1 MEKKPILS
9 ISMLVS
15 DRPDTIRRCL
25 DSLKPIRESIPSEL
39 ILVNTSKNRKV
50 REIIEEYTDEIVDFE
65 WCDDFAKAR
74 NAGLDKAR
82 GEWFLTLDDDE
93 WFVNPQPLIDFF
105 QSGEYKEYGCA
116 NYLVRNFYDPKYQ
129 YYSDAWVSRMIQIS
143 DDTHYE
149 SKIHEYLYPVKG
161 DCKNI
166 EALAYHSGYIFA
178 SEEERLAHFERN
190 VRLLRKMI
198 DEEPERLRWRVQL
211 LQEYRAVH
219 DYEHMYEDGMKCIE
233 LFRKIDNS
241 VDNRDI
247 GTFYVAA
254 AEGKLFLKDEDEAYR
269 IGALA
274 IKDKR
279 TSELCHAYVMLIYG
293 VIFYRK
299 KNWAEAE
306 HAIKTYFQ
314 IQEYLK
320 QNPKRLE
327 IQQGA
332 LLVAEAFDEMALKKA
347 YSILIVCGL
356 KKQDTEPLK
365 KYFKELRWEQN
376 SVYLMDGFMK
386 DVVEAMAHLKEDDFF
401 VEVMRLAWNHPQLR
415 SNLLV
420 EAAPY
425 EEHDPKGF
433 ARLAH
438 YMAQLP
444 EDHWYLWY
452 AKIVDAD
459 DQASDSQFLQYVT
472 KLVDSVTNIF
482 CIPDKV
488 IEKTR
493 QRALSIEEAYLQIS
507 LEKWEQHWKAY
518 MSDNGAQAIRYTI
531 EKIHA
536 MQTKPDIRYDLVDIL
551 EAEYGAFLDNESSDD
566 YETMRQKMKRFADRT
581 VTFTQKYP
589 SEQKML
595 GEVAH
600 KVTHALELE
609 EKNPKEAIQCMA
621 DLPQIVPEYA
631 LAIKKYLLAFNNYY
645 QNKEAYTKRKL
656 EEIKTKIMGQV
667 QGLVVRE
674 EYDSALAILEEL
686 KQIVPEDLDIAEA
699 ILQTRILCFKKRG

>member
-1 MEKKPILS
+1 MEKKTILS

-39 ILVNTSKNRKV
+39 ILVNTSKNQQV

-116 NYLVRNFYDPKYQ
+116 NYLVRNFYDSKYQ

-314 IQEYLK
+314 IQEYLR

-438 YMAQLP
+438 YMARLS

-452 AKIVDAD
+452 AKIVDAGED
-459 DQASDSQFLQYVT
+459 NATFEEYVER
-472 KLVDSVTNIF
+472 LINSLPNMF
-482 CIPDKV
+482 CLPDGVAEKV
-488 IEKTR
+488 ADR
-493 QRALSIEEAYLQIS
+493 GIS
-507 LEKWEQHWKAY
+507 LEKIYFSIPVDKWEQHWRTYAAEKG
-518 MSDNGAQAIRYTI
+518 SQAIQQMLQMIR
-531 EKIHA
+531 K
-536 MQTKPDIRYDLVDIL
+536 MQTKRDIRYDLLEVM
-551 EAEYGAFLDNESSDD
+551 EAEYVAFSGNENSDD
-566 YETMRQKMKRFADRT
+566 YVKMHQHLEQFSK
-581 VTFTQKYP
+581 VTREFVQKYP
-589 SEQKML
+589 SQQKEM
-595 GEVAH
+595 GEVAQ
-600 KVTHALELE
+600 KVAYALALEE
-609 EKNPKEAIQCMA
+609 ENPKEAIQCMA
-621 DLPQIVPEYA
+621 DLSQAVPGYA
-631 LAIKKYLLAFNNYY
+631 HAIKQYLLAFNNYY
-645 QNKEAYTKRKL
+645 QNKEEYAKRELEKL
-656 EEIKTKIMGQV
+656 KTQV
-667 QGLVVRE
+667 MLEAQKYIAAKDYE
-674 EYDSALAILEEL
+674 MALAILEQL
-686 KQIVPEDLDIAEA
+686 KQTVPADLDIAE
-699 ILQTRILCFKKRG
+699 ITLQTRMLYLKLQN

>member
-1 MEKKPILS
+1 MGTKPVLS

-25 DSLKPIRESIPSEL
+25 DSLKPIMEAIPGEL
-39 ILVNTSKNRKV
+39 ILVSTSQNEEV
-50 REIIEEYTDEIVDFE
+50 HSIIREYTDKIVEFE
-65 WCDDFAKAR
+65 WCDDFSKAR
-74 NAGLDKAR
+74 NAGLMQAK

-93 WFVNPQPLIDFF
+93 WFVEPQPVIAFF
-105 QSGEYKEYGCA
+105 QSGEYRKFGCA
-116 NYLVRNFYDPKYQ
+116 NYLVRNFYDAKYQ
-129 YYSDAWVSRMIQIS
+129 YYSDAWVSRMIRLS
-143 DDTHYE
+143 KDTHYE
-149 SKIHEYLYPVKG
+149 SKIHEYLYPVEG
-161 DCKNI
+161 ECKNI
-166 EALAYHSGYIFA
+166 EALAYHTGYIFA
-178 SEEERLAHFERN
+178 SEEKRLEHFKRN
-190 VRLLRKMI
+190 EQLLQKMI
-198 DEEPERLRWRVQL
+198 QEEPERLRWRVQL
-211 LQEYRAVH
+211 LQEYRSVH
-219 DYEHMYEDGMKCIE
+219 DYVHMYELGMQCIE
-233 LFRKIDNS
+233 AFKNVDNS

-314 IQEYLK
+314 IQDYLN

-365 KYFKELRWEQN
+365 KYFKELGWEQN

-386 DVVEAMAHLKEDDFF
+386 DVVEAMVHLKEDDFF

-415 SNLLV
+415 NNLLG

-425 EEHDPKGF
+425 EEHNPKGF

-438 YMAQLP
+438 YMAQLS
-444 EDHWYLWY
+444 ENHWYLWY

-482 CIPDKV
+482 CIPNKV

-518 MSDNGAQAIRYTI
+518 MSDNGAHAIQYI
-531 EKIHA
+531 MEKIHA
-536 MQTKPDIRYDLVDIL
+536 MQTKSDIRYDLVDIL
-551 EAEYGAFLDNESSDD
+551 EAEHGAFLDNESSDD
-566 YETMRQKMKRFADRT
+566 YETMRQKMKQFADRT

-600 KVTHALELE
+600 KVAHALELE

-645 QNKEAYTKRKL
+645 QNKEAYTERKL
-656 EEIKTKIMGQV
+656 EEIKTKIMGEV

>member
-25 DSLKPIRESIPSEL
+25 DSLKPIRERIPSEL
-39 ILVNTSKNRKV
+39 ILVNTGKNQQV
-50 REIIEEYTDEIVDFE
+50 REIIKEYTDEIVDFE

-93 WFVNPQPLIDFF
+93 WFVNPQPLIVFF

-365 KYFKELRWEQN
+365 KYFKELGWEQN

-401 VEVMRLAWNHPQLR
+401 VEVMRLVWNHPQLR
-415 SNLLV
+415 NNLLG

-438 YMAQLP
+438 YMAQLFGN
-444 EDHWYLWY
+444 HWYLWY

-518 MSDNGAQAIRYTI
+518 MSDNGAQAIQYTI

-551 EAEYGAFLDNESSDD
+551 EAEYGAFLDNESSGD
-566 YETMRQKMKRFADRT
+566 YETMRQKMKQFANRT

-609 EKNPKEAIQCMA
+609 ERNPKEAIQCMA
-621 DLPQIVPEYA
+621 DLSKIVPEYA

-656 EEIKTKIMGQV
+656 EETKTKIMGEV
-667 QGLVVRE
+667 QGLVDRE

-686 KQIVPEDLDIAEA
+686 KQIVPEDLDIAET

>member
-25 DSLKPIRESIPSEL
+25 DSLKPIRERIPSEL

-105 QSGEYKEYGCA
+105 QSGENKEYGCA

-166 EALAYHSGYIFA
+166 DALAYHSGYIFA

-314 IQEYLK
+314 IQEYLE
-320 QNPKRLE
+320 QNPKLLE

-365 KYFKELRWEQN
+365 KYFKELGWEQN
-376 SVYLMDGFMK
+376 SVYLMDGLMK

-401 VEVMRLAWNHPQLR
+401 VDVMRLAWSHAQLR
-415 SNLLV
+415 NNLLG

-425 EEHDPKGF
+425 EEHEPKGF

-438 YMAQLP
+438 YMAQLS
-444 EDHWYLWY
+444 ENHWYLWY
-452 AKIVDAD
+452 AKIVDAGED
-459 DQASDSQFLQYVT
+459 NATFEEYVER
-472 KLVDSVTNIF
+472 LINSLPNMF
-482 CIPDKV
+482 CLPDGVAEKV
-488 IEKTR
+488 ADR
-493 QRALSIEEAYLQIS
+493 GIS
-507 LEKWEQHWKAY
+507 LEKIYLSVPVDKWEQHWRTYAAEKG
-518 MSDNGAQAIRYTI
+518 SQAIQQMLQMIR
-531 EKIHA
+531 K
-536 MQTKPDIRYDLVDIL
+536 MQAKRDIRYDLLEVM
-551 EAEYGAFLDNESSDD
+551 EAEYVAFSGIENSDD
-566 YETMRQKMKRFADRT
+566 YVKMHQHLEQFSK
-581 VTFTQKYP
+581 VTREFVQKYP
-589 SEQKML
+589 SQQNEM
-595 GEVAH
+595 GEVAQ
-600 KVTHALELE
+600 KVAYALALEE
-609 EKNPKEAIQCMA
+609 ENPKEAIQCMA
-621 DLPQIVPEYA
+621 DLSQAVPGYA
-631 LAIKKYLLAFNNYY
+631 HAIKQYLLAFNNYY
-645 QNKEAYTKRKL
+645 QNKEEYAKRELEKL
-656 EEIKTKIMGQV
+656 KTQV
-667 QGLVVRE
+667 MLEVQKYIAAKDYE
-674 EYDSALAILEEL
+674 MALAILEQL
-686 KQIVPEDLDIAEA
+686 KQTVPADLDIAE
-699 ILQTRILCFKKRG
+699 ITLQTRMLYLKLQN